1 MSTSGVRKGKEMK
14 ATGERFI
21 TDDAWGYRS
30 EIEHRHRYNL
40 LGEVVK
46 GKKVLDAAC
55 GSGYGTYIIA
65 QNAQSA
71 TGIDISEEAVEFCKE
86 NYKRENLCYKRM
98 SAADMQFAD
107 NEFDVVISF
116 ETIEHLP
123 FELQKAFLKE
133 ITRVLKEDGI
143 LIMSSPDRDMRRM
156 IYHGI
161 DNPYHIHEFV
171 HEEFREFL
179 SGYFEHIKFEAQNI
193 VEVSWISPEE
203 GDAGKADVLLSS
215 HFEKMLPSKYV
226 LAICAKKAE
235 LIENIEF
242 RSVFVPNIMQYFHET
257 YDLFGKAYLYRDLG
271 KGFVE
276 EDKIAS
282 ELVVDGDKFKVAYEF
297 DADKVRGLRF
307 DPCERCCAISDLHIE
322 ANCDVEISEINGEIE
337 AEEYVFLNPD
347 PNIMLTFLRC
357 DSKTVKLEL
366 TGRMRALSEME
377 VFYRRSNVGGQARFR
392 RAACLLLRHGS
403 RF

>member
-1 MSTSGVRKGKEMK
+1 MEHERCSERKEMK
-14 ATGERFI
+14 ATGERFV

-55 GSGYGTYIIA
+55 GSGYGTHIIA
-65 QNAQSA
+65 QNALSA

-98 SAADMQFAD
+98 SVADMQFAD

-123 FELQKAFLKE
+123 FELQKSFLKE
-133 ITRVLKEDGI
+133 ITRVLKEDGV
-143 LIMSSPDRDMRRM
+143 LIMSSPDRNMRRM

-179 SGYFEHIKFEAQNI
+179 GGYFEHIKFQAQNI

-203 GDAGKADVLLSS
+203 GDTGKADVILSS

-242 RSVFVPNIMQYFHET
+242 RSVFVPNILQYFHET
-257 YDLFGKAYLYRDLG
+257 YDLFGKAHLYRDYG
-271 KGFVE
+271 KGFTE

-282 ELVVDGDKFKVAYEF
+282 ELVVDGDKFSVVYEF
-297 DADKVRGLRF
+297 NADKVRGLRF
-307 DPCERCCAISDLHIE
+307 DPCERCCAIRDLHVE

-337 AEEYVFLNPD
+337 AEEYVFLSPD
-347 PNIMLTFLRC
+347 PNIMLTF
-357 DSKTVKLEL
+357 SQHGSNIVKLEL
-366 TGRMRALSEME
+366 TGRMRALNEME
-377 VFYRRSNVGGQARFR
+377 VFYRHSMGG
-392 RAACLLLRHGS
+392 G
-403 RF
+403 